1 MVCRS
6 YGQQILLGTLLTCSA
21 MEMLYLIL
29 WSSAVQSS
37 PATKWNLTLDMQH
50 ETTKTEG
57 FVFFFFFCRQ
67 LEVATL
73 SHFSL
78 EPQMVSS
85 LLSIFL
91 NSTELQLANERKGRH
106 MDQHTQLP
114 SRSKDTL
121 TCQKER
127 EAGGKG
133 GGFRNGRGIRKA
145 WLKPQRNPKGGLLPR
160 VSLFQVEPW
169 QETSRTQG
177 TNLLVKTS
185 HLLRLHK
192 ERNVFMSG
200 LRASPLCKFSWESCR
215 ILKNFLCARRI

>member
-1 MVCRS
+1 
-6 YGQQILLGTLLTCSA
+6 

-50 ETTKTEG
+50 QTTKTERL
-57 FVFFFFFCRQ
+57 FFFFFCRQ
-67 LEVATL
+67 LEIATL
-73 SHFSL
+73 FHFSL

-91 NSTELQLANERKGRH
+91 NSMELQLANERKGRH
-106 MDQHTQLP
+106 MDPHTQLP

-133 GGFRNGRGIRKA
+133 GWFWNGRGIRKA

-185 HLLRLHK
+185 HLLHLHE
-192 ERNVFMSG
+192 ERNVFVSE

-215 ILKNFLCARRI
+215 ILKNFLCPRRMFHLNSHLRKMRLQGEDFGE